1 MKAEK
6 MLLGTPLL
14 KWYLDHGLKVTRI
27 YQVVE
32 FNAQACFKKFVND
45 VTEARRMGDARPEF
59 EIIGNTMKLI
69 GIRDTGL

>member
-6 MLLGTPLL
+6 NVTWYSIV

-32 FNAQACFKKFVND
+32 FNAHACFKKFVNN
-45 VTEARRMGDARPEF
+45 VTEARRMGDARPEIA
-59 EIIGNTMKLI
+59 IIGNTMKLKVYVAYF
-69 GIRDTGL
+69 